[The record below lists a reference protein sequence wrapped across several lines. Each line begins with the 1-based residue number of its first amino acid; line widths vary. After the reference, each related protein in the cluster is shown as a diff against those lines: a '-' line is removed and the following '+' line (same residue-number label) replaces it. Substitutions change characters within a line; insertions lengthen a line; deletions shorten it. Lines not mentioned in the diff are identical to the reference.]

1 MNSIT
6 SAIYALINKSD
17 ACIEKAAAVMTAYEL
32 TGEPTFLDVAEYYAE
47 LSTDCNKIVQ
57 IMIETLQKE
66 QQLAI

>member
-1 MNSIT
+1 MSHIT
-6 SAIYALINKSD
+6 DTIHALINKSD

-57 IMIETLQKE
+57 IMMETLQEK
-66 QQLAI
+66 